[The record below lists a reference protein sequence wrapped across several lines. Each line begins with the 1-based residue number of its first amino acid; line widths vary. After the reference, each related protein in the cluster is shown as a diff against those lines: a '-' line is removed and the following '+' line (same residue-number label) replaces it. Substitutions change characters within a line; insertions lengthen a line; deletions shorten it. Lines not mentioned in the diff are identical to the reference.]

1 MKLHNIGKKCV
12 KAWGI
17 FLLMALAV
25 GGCKSR
31 NESLTLLVGTYTD
44 TDSRGIFTFR
54 FDAKT
59 GDTTP
64 LTVTGLANPSFL
76 AVTPDYT
83 RVYAISEEAGESAIT
98 AFDYDA
104 KEGNLTLLNRQS
116 TLGASSCH
124 VTWTGKNVV
133 ACSYSSGSM
142 TVFPLDEEGRLEP
155 GTLVPFE
162 GSGPDSTRQ
171 ERSHIH
177 SSKLS
182 PDGRFL
188 FVIDLGADY
197 IYRFPVEDGKLTSLE
212 PYKIKVPA
220 GQGPRHFDFSKDGRF
235 LYLIT
240 ELEGYVIV
248 YDYNGGDLR
257 QIQMIEA
264 DPLHARGSADIHFS
278 PDGKFLYA
286 SNRLKGDGLAIFSQ
300 DPQTGLLSY
309 VAYQETGIHPRN
321 FTLSPD
327 GRFVLVACRDS
338 DVIQVFVR
346 DPRTGLLQDTG
357 QDIYVP
363 HPVFVTLTP
372 TDHV

>member
-31 NESLTLLVGTYTD
+31 NESLTLL
-44 TDSRGIFTFR
+44 
-54 FDAKT
+54 
-59 GDTTP
+59 
-64 LTVTGLANPSFL
+64 
-76 AVTPDYT
+76 
-83 RVYAISEEAGESAIT
+83 
-98 AFDYDA
+98 
-104 KEGNLTLLNRQS
+104 NRQS

-133 ACSYSSGSM
+133 ACSYSSGAM

-177 SSKLS
+177 SSQLS

-197 IYRFPVEDGKLTSLE
+197 IYRFPVEDGIITCLE

-300 DPQTGLLSY
+300 DPQTGLL
-309 VAYQETGIHPRN
+309 
-321 FTLSPD
+321 
-327 GRFVLVACRDS
+327 
-338 DVIQVFVR
+338 
-346 DPRTGLLQDTG
+346 QDTG
-357 QDIYVP
+357 QDIHVP

-372 TDHV
+372 TAMERHRPAHPLPAGNPRAAGIRALTQRKPPASRREDGTAPEPALVLAVEAGFAESAANAYL

>member
-1 MKLHNIGKKCV
+1 
-12 KAWGI
+12 
-17 FLLMALAV
+17 
-25 GGCKSR
+25 
-31 NESLTLLVGTYTD
+31 
-44 TDSRGIFTFR
+44 
-54 FDAKT
+54 
-59 GDTTP
+59 
-64 LTVTGLANPSFL
+64 VTGLANPSFL

-300 DPQTGLLSY
+300 DPQTGLL
-309 VAYQETGIHPRN
+309 
-321 FTLSPD
+321 
-327 GRFVLVACRDS
+327 
-338 DVIQVFVR
+338 
-346 DPRTGLLQDTG
+346 QDTG
-357 QDIYVP
+357 QGIHVP